1 MDDSAGQ
8 RIRVLIVD
16 DHNVVRQGLRF
27 LLEHEA
33 DIEVVGDCGDGAS
46 AVRAVERLVPSVVLL
61 DLQMPGMD
69 GIATLR
75 EVKARS
81 PATQVI
87 VLTSHQGD
95 DLVFDAVRAGATSY
109 LLKTAGVEE
118 VVRAV
123 HAAARGESV
132 LDPSVA
138 ARVLQEMRNRQ
149 RAPVDDLSKREVEVL
164 RALARGRSNKE
175 IASALGIGEETVKT
189 HVSNILSKLHL
200 ADRTQ
205 AAIYGLQKRLVP
217 LDQALEE
224 RGGGGV

>member
-1 MDDSAGQ
+1 M
-8 RIRVLIVD
+8 IRLLIVD
-16 DHNVVRQGLRF
+16 DHLVVRQGLRF
-27 LLEHEA
+27 LLEQEPG
-33 DIEVVGDCGDGAS
+33 IEIVGDCPDGAS
-46 AVRAVERLVPSVVLL
+46 AVRATAEMVPAVVLL

-75 EVKARS
+75 QVKALS
-81 PATQVI
+81 PSTQVI

-132 LDPSVA
+132 LDASVA
-138 ARVLQEMRNRQ
+138 ARLLQEMRRQ
-149 RAPVDDLSKREVEVL
+149 DRAPVDELSPREVEVL

-175 IASALGIGEETVKT
+175 IATALGIGEETVKT

-205 AAIYGLQKRLVP
+205 AAIYGLQRRLVP

-224 RGGGGV
+224 R

>member
-1 MDDSAGQ
+1 M
-8 RIRVLIVD
+8 IRVLIVD
-16 DHNVVRQGLRF
+16 DHSVVRQGLRF

-33 DIEVVGDCGDGAS
+33 DIEVVGDCPDGES
-46 AVRAVERLVPSVVLL
+46 AVKAVDDLVPNVILL
-61 DLQMPGMD
+61 DLQMPGMG
-69 GIATLR
+69 GIAALR
-75 EVKARS
+75 QMKARS
-81 PATQVI
+81 PSTQVI

-95 DLVFDAVRAGATSY
+95 ELVFDAVRAGATSY

-138 ARVLQEMRNRQ
+138 ARVLQEMRGRD
-149 RAPVDDLSKREVEVL
+149 REPVDALSPREIDVL

-175 IASALGIGEETVKT
+175 IAAALHIGEETVKT

-200 ADRTQ
+200 QDRTQ

-217 LDQALEE
+217 LDEALE
-224 RGGGGV
+224 

>member
-1 MDDSAGQ
+1 V
-8 RIRVLIVD
+8 RILIVD

-27 LLEHEA
+27 LLEHEP
-33 DIEVVGDCGDGAS
+33 DIEVVGDCADGES
-46 AVRAVERLVPSVVLL
+46 AVRAVEDLVPNVVLL

-69 GIATLR
+69 GITCLR
-75 EVKARS
+75 RVKASS

-87 VLTSHQGD
+87 VLTSHHGE
-95 DLVFDAVRAGATSY
+95 DLVLDAVRAGATSY

-123 HAAARGESV
+123 RGAARGESV

-138 ARVLQEMRNRQ
+138 ARVLQEMRGRDRQ
-149 RAPVDDLSKREVEVL
+149 PVDQLSRREIEVL

-205 AAIYGLQKRLVP
+205 AAIYGLQRRLVP
-217 LDQALEE
+217 LDEALESGE
-224 RGGGGV
+224 PPG

>member
-1 MDDSAGQ
+1 M
-8 RIRVLIVD
+8 IRVLIVD

-33 DIEVVGDCGDGAS
+33 DIQVVADCADGES
-46 AVRAVERLVPSVVLL
+46 AVKAVSELVPNVVLL
-61 DLQMPGMD
+61 DLQMPGMN
-69 GIATLR
+69 GIAALR
-75 EVKARS
+75 LIKASS

-87 VLTSHQGD
+87 VLTSHPDD
-95 DLVFDAVRAGATSY
+95 DLVFDTVRAGATSY

-138 ARVLQEMRNRQ
+138 ARVLQEMRGHDRQ
-149 RAPVDDLSKREVEVL
+149 PVDELSPREIEVL

-175 IASALGIGEETVKT
+175 IAAALHIGEETVKT

-205 AAIYGLQKRLVP
+205 AAIYGLQRRLVP
-217 LDQALEE
+217 LDQALDPLDHE
-224 RGGGGV
+224 RRI

>member
-1 MDDSAGQ
+1 MV
-8 RIRVLIVD
+8 RVLIVD

-27 LLEHEA
+27 LLEQEP
-33 DIEVVGDCGDGAS
+33 DIQVAGDCPDGAS
-46 AVRAVERLVPSVVLL
+46 AVRAVAELVPGVVLL

-69 GIATLR
+69 GIAALR
-75 EVKARS
+75 EIKARS

-95 DLVFDAVRAGATSY
+95 DLVLDAVRAGATSY

-132 LDPSVA
+132 LDASVA
-138 ARVLQEMRNRQ
+138 ARVLQEMRSR
-149 RAPVDDLSKREVEVL
+149 RREPVDELSKREVEVL
-164 RALARGRSNKE
+164 RALARGRSNRE
-175 IASALGIGEETVKT
+175 IAAALGIGEETVKT

-205 AAIYGLQKRLVP
+205 AAIFGLQQRLVP
-217 LDQALEE
+217 LDEALE
-224 RGGGGV
+224 

>member
-1 MDDSAGQ
+1 M
-8 RIRVLIVD
+8 IRVLIVD

-27 LLEHEA
+27 LLQHEP
-33 DIEVVGDCGDGAS
+33 DIEVVGDCPDGES
-46 AVRAVERLVPSVVLL
+46 AVRAVEDLVPTVVLL
-61 DLQMPGMD
+61 DLQMPGLD
-69 GIATLR
+69 GITALR
-75 EVKARS
+75 QLKARS

-95 DLVFDAVRAGATSY
+95 DLVLDAVRAGATSY

-123 HAAARGESV
+123 HAAARGESI

-138 ARVLQEMRNRQ
+138 ARVLQEMRGRDRQ
-149 RAPVDDLSKREVEVL
+149 PLDQLSPREVEVL

-175 IASALGIGEETVKT
+175 IATALGIGEETVKT

-205 AAIYGLQKRLVP
+205 AAIYGLQRRLVP
-217 LDQALEE
+217 LEKALE
-224 RGGGGV
+224 

>member
-1 MDDSAGQ
+1 MV
-8 RIRVLIVD
+8 RVLIVD

-27 LLEHEA
+27 LLQQEA
-33 DIEVVGDCGDGAS
+33 DMEVVGDCPDGDS
-46 AVRAVERLVPSVVLL
+46 AIRAVADLVPGVVLL

-69 GIATLR
+69 GITTLR
-75 EVKARS
+75 HLKAMS
-81 PATQVI
+81 PSTQVI

-95 DLVFDAVRAGATSY
+95 DLVFDAVLAGATSY
-109 LLKTAGVEE
+109 LLKTAGVDE
-118 VVRAV
+118 VVRSV

-138 ARVLQEMRNRQ
+138 GRVLQELRGRGNH
-149 RAPVDDLSKREVEVL
+149 PVDQLSRREIDVL

-217 LDQALEE
+217 LDDALM
-224 RGGGGV
+224 

>member
-1 MDDSAGQ
+1 M
-8 RIRVLIVD
+8 IRVLIVD

-33 DIEVVGDCGDGAS
+33 EIEVVGDCADGAS
-46 AVRAVERLVPSVVLL
+46 AIRTIETLVPNVVLL

-69 GIATLR
+69 GVTTLR
-75 EVKARS
+75 ELKARS

-95 DLVFDAVRAGATSY
+95 DLIFDTVRAGATSY

-138 ARVLQEMRNRQ
+138 ARVLQEMRGRD
-149 RAPVDDLSKREVEVL
+149 REPVDALSPREIDVL

-175 IASALGIGEETVKT
+175 IAAALHIGEETVKT

-217 LDQALEE
+217 LDKALE
-224 RGGGGV
+224 

>member
-1 MDDSAGQ
+1 M
-8 RIRVLIVD
+8 IRVLIVD
-16 DHNVVRQGLRF
+16 DHSVVRQGLRF
-27 LLEHEA
+27 LLEHES
-33 DIEVVGDCGDGAS
+33 DIEVVGDCPDGES
-46 AVRAVERLVPSVVLL
+46 AVKAVDNLVPNVTLL
-61 DLQMPGMD
+61 DLQMPGMG
-69 GIATLR
+69 GIAALR
-75 EVKARS
+75 QMKARS
-81 PATQVI
+81 PSTQVI

-138 ARVLQEMRNRQ
+138 ARVLQEMRGRD
-149 RAPVDDLSKREVEVL
+149 REPMDALSPREIDVL

-175 IASALGIGEETVKT
+175 IAAALHIGEETVKT

-200 ADRTQ
+200 QDRTQ

-217 LDQALEE
+217 LDEALEE
-224 RGGGGV
+224 GPTTA

>member
-1 MDDSAGQ
+1 MGDSAPA
-8 RIRVLIVD
+8 RVLIVD
-16 DHNVVRQGLRF
+16 DHNVVRQGLHF
-27 LLEHEA
+27 LLQHEP
-33 DIEVVGDCGDGAS
+33 DIDVVGDCADGAS

-75 EVKARS
+75 EIKARS

-123 HAAARGESV
+123 RAAARGESV

-138 ARVLQEMRNRQ
+138 ARVLQEMRNRHRQ
-149 RAPVDDLSKREVEVL
+149 PVDELSKREVEVL
-164 RALARGRSNKE
+164 RALARGRSNRE
-175 IASALGIGEETVKT
+175 IATALGIGEETVKT

-217 LDQALEE
+217 LDEAL
-224 RGGGGV
+224 GQPT

>member
-1 MDDSAGQ
+1 MV
-8 RIRVLIVD
+8 RVLIVD

-27 LLEHEA
+27 LLQHEP
-33 DIEVVGDCGDGAS
+33 DIEVVGDCPDGES
-46 AVRAVERLVPSVVLL
+46 AVRAVEQLVPTVVLL

-69 GIATLR
+69 GITALR
-75 EVKARS
+75 HLKAQS

-95 DLVFDAVRAGATSY
+95 DLVLDAVRAGATSY

-123 HAAARGESV
+123 HAAARGESI

-138 ARVLQEMRNRQ
+138 ARVLQEMRGRDRQ
-149 RAPVDDLSKREVEVL
+149 PVDELSPREVEVL

-205 AAIYGLQKRLVP
+205 AAIYGLQRRLVP
-217 LDQALEE
+217 LEEALE
-224 RGGGGV
+224 

>member
-1 MDDSAGQ
+1 M
-8 RIRVLIVD
+8 IRVLIVD

-33 DIEVVGDCGDGAS
+33 EIEVVGDCADGAS
-46 AVRAVERLVPSVVLL
+46 AIRTIETLVPNVVLL

-69 GIATLR
+69 GVTTLR
-75 EVKARS
+75 ELKARS

-95 DLVFDAVRAGATSY
+95 DLIFDTVRAGATSY

-138 ARVLQEMRNRQ
+138 ARVLQEMRGRE
-149 RAPVDDLSKREVEVL
+149 REPVDALSPREIDVL

-175 IASALGIGEETVKT
+175 IAAALHIGEETVKT

-217 LDQALEE
+217 LDKALE
-224 RGGGGV
+224 

>member
-1 MDDSAGQ
+1 MNG
-8 RIRVLIVD
+8 RVRALIVD

-27 LLEHEA
+27 LLEHEP
-33 DIEVVGDCGDGAS
+33 DIEIVGDCPDGES
-46 AVRAVERLVPSVVLL
+46 AVRAVDDLVPNVVLL
-61 DLQMPGMD
+61 DLQMPGLD

-75 EVKARS
+75 LIKAHS

-109 LLKTAGVEE
+109 LLKTAGVDE

-123 HAAARGESV
+123 RAAARGESV

-138 ARVLQEMRNRQ
+138 AKVLQEMRGRE
-149 RAPVDDLSKREVEVL
+149 REPVDALSPREVEVL
-164 RALARGRSNKE
+164 KALARGRSNKE
-175 IASALGIGEETVKT
+175 IASALFIGEETVKT

-217 LDQALEE
+217 LDEALE
-224 RGGGGV
+224 

>member
-1 MDDSAGQ
+1 
-8 RIRVLIVD
+8 
-16 DHNVVRQGLRF
+16 
-27 LLEHEA
+27 
-33 DIEVVGDCGDGAS
+33 
-46 AVRAVERLVPSVVLL
+46 VVLL

-75 EVKARS
+75 LVKARS

-123 HAAARGESV
+123 RAAARGESV

-138 ARVLQEMRNRQ
+138 ARVLQEMRGHE
-149 RAPVDDLSKREVEVL
+149 RAPVDALSPREIEVL

-175 IASALGIGEETVKT
+175 IAVALHIGEETVKT

-217 LDQALEE
+217 LDEALE
-224 RGGGGV
+224 

>member
-1 MDDSAGQ
+1 MI
-8 RIRVLIVD
+8 RILIVD
-16 DHNVVRQGLRF
+16 DHSVVRQGLRF

-33 DIEVVGDCGDGAS
+33 GIEVIGDCPDGES
-46 AVRAVERLVPSVVLL
+46 AVRAVDDLVPNVILL
-61 DLQMPGMD
+61 DLQMPGMG
-69 GIATLR
+69 GIAALR
-75 EVKARS
+75 QMKARS
-81 PATQVI
+81 PSTQVI

-95 DLVFDAVRAGATSY
+95 ELVFDAVRAGATSY

-138 ARVLQEMRNRQ
+138 ARVLQEMRGRD
-149 RAPVDDLSKREVEVL
+149 REPVDALSRREIDVL

-175 IASALGIGEETVKT
+175 IAAALHIGEETVKT

-200 ADRTQ
+200 QDRTQ
-205 AAIYGLQKRLVP
+205 AAIYGLQQRLVP
-217 LDQALEE
+217 LDEALE
-224 RGGGGV
+224 